1 VRAGVHVTASYKRS
15 STAYEA
21 QKEADEV
28 GNDLSNKV
36 RCGDAANRLQTNVS
50 DIEGVQSR

>member
-1 VRAGVHVTASYKRS
+1 MRAGVHVTASYKRS